1 MTEEIRSHVTRR
13 ALLGTAGAGVIAA
26 LVGID
31 AAAAADLSEV
41 EKANVKV
48 VNDFCAAWKSGD
60 PVKLGSFFADD
71 CVVRMAAHDPTRP
84 RLAGQSA
91 IVDTLKNLFTRS
103 KVELIVEATFAKG
116 PLVVNSRIDR
126 IVPQSGSGVRD
137 VYYAGV
143 FFVQNGKIKE
153 WSDYDVTKV

>member
-1 MTEEIRSHVTRR
+1 MIEPKVQATRR
-13 ALLGTAGAGVIAA
+13 TFLGTAGAGTLAA
-26 LVGID
+26 FVGRGSAE
-31 AAAAADLSEV
+31 AATWTEV

-48 VNDFCAAWKSGD
+48 VNDFCASWKTRDAG
-60 PVKLGSFFADD
+60 KAASFFAAD

-84 RLAGQSA
+84 SLTGQPAMADRLK
-91 IVDTLKNLFTRS
+91 DLFGRS
-103 KVELIVEATFAKG
+103 SVELIVEDTFAKG

-126 IVPQSGSGVRD
+126 IVSQQGQRD